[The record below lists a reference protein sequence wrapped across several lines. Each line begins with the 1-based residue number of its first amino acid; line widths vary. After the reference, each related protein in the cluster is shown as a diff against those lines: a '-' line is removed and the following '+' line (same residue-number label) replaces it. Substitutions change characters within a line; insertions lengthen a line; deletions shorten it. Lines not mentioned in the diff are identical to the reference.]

1 MSSDFG
7 LDSWL
12 ETKSRREFRKYSTGH
27 SYKQKKVEIKKN
39 EYIEIT
45 RQNPILNKIDI
56 SQNKNSIKK
65 IHVPENC
72 ILRKDKRDNNFIVNL
87 LTNVKINTEKK
98 GKEGEKEL
106 YNFIKYR
113 DNENEESYT
122 IRYDIV
128 QAEKKIEPISSNI
141 INNENKI
148 NKNRVRRE
156 RIKKP
161 KIVEISETKQVKL
174 DNKIMSYKII
184 KQDHKDIQYKK
195 KEPEKEIFS
204 RKKTSFKTQKDD
216 YYDFILAVDDTVLEK
231 DFDHRINELR
241 VVDQVLSNI
250 ELNENN
256 SFEFIPLIS
265 KKSSTDY
272 LSLKQKFLK
281 NLNNSL
287 SKKTINNEECEICF
301 TPEVHELIS
310 LNDCN
315 HKACLTC
322 WQKYAETIIK
332 SLKVQ
337 ANNNFKL
344 NCFSCNSELGINFIS
359 SILPVSIVNQY
370 KEFYCQLRI
379 EKSDEYAKCLN
390 EKCNRVIVINRES
403 TYNISICEC
412 NSMICNKCRQS
423 AHYPISCEDEFKF
436 RTDINLD
443 NHKKVFDILAK
454 ICPTCKRPIEKNG
467 GCNHM
472 R

>member
-1 MSSDFG
+1 MKYFHISKPLYINTIAKKKKGKKLQVSIMSSDFG

-204 RKKTSFKTQKDD
+204 RKKTSFKT
-216 YYDFILAVDDTVLEK
+216 
-231 DFDHRINELR
+231 
-241 VVDQVLSNI
+241 
-250 ELNENN
+250 
-256 SFEFIPLIS
+256 
-265 KKSSTDY
+265 
-272 LSLKQKFLK
+272 
-281 NLNNSL
+281 
-287 SKKTINNEECEICF
+287 
-301 TPEVHELIS
+301 
-310 LNDCN
+310 
-315 HKACLTC
+315 
-322 WQKYAETIIK
+322 
-332 SLKVQ
+332 
-337 ANNNFKL
+337 
-344 NCFSCNSELGINFIS
+344 
-359 SILPVSIVNQY
+359 
-370 KEFYCQLRI
+370 
-379 EKSDEYAKCLN
+379 
-390 EKCNRVIVINRES
+390 
-403 TYNISICEC
+403 
-412 NSMICNKCRQS
+412 
-423 AHYPISCEDEFKF
+423 
-436 RTDINLD
+436 
-443 NHKKVFDILAK
+443 
-454 ICPTCKRPIEKNG
+454 
-467 GCNHM
+467 
-472 R
+472 